1 MNFQSPVSEYMTKQ
15 VITVSAEDSLS
26 TVKEIFDKFNIHHIP
41 VLHIR
46 KIEGIISK
54 SDLLLFL
61 RGFTNVEEDNLL
73 DEARL
78 RNYKAKDI
86 MTTRMAKVESS
97 DKMNVVLEVLK
108 INRFH
113 ALPVVDND
121 ELVGIITTHD
131 IIAALV
137 ADDPVKAAF

>member
-1 MNFQSPVSEYMTKQ
+1 MHFQAPVSEYMTKQ
-15 VITVSAEDSLS
+15 VISVSTEDNLA
-26 TVKEIFDKFNIHHIP
+26 TVKEIFDKYNIHHIP
-41 VLHIR
+41 VVHIR

-61 RGFTNVEEDNLL
+61 RGFSTEENSQAL

-78 RNYKAKDI
+78 RNFKARDI
-86 MTTRMAKVESS
+86 MTTRMAKVEST
-97 DKMNVVLEVLK
+97 DRMNVVLEVFK

-131 IIAALV
+131 IIASLV

>member
-86 MTTRMAKVESS
+86 MTTRMAKVEST